1 VQVYATEDF
10 TKETYK
16 RQKRPTSM
24 RLLCR
29 CTQRRTSQKRPI
41 RDKRDLQET
50 KETYKHET
58 AVQVYATED
67 FILLQTKKPAPP
79 F

>member
-29 CTQRRTSQKRPI
+29 CTQRRTSEKRPI
-41 RDKRDLQET
+41 RDKRDLQ
-50 KETYKHET
+50 
-58 AVQVYATED
+58 A
-67 FILLQTKKPAPP
+67 
-79 F
+79 